1 MKKIIIAI
9 DGHAS
14 TGKSTQ
20 AKRLAQRFQY
30 LYINTGAMYRAL
42 TYYAVREQLSP
53 SELIAALPQLSISFS
68 EKEGQQKT
76 LLNGQDIT
84 SKLHQ
89 MEVAEQVSAIAALPE
104 VRAYLLLEQRKIGA
118 QKGVVMDGR
127 DIGTVIF
134 PEAECKSFLNASIE
148 VRAQRRCD
156 ELALLGTPTPY
167 ESVLE
172 NLRSRDQMD
181 SSRAV
186 APLLKAADA
195 MEIDVSDFTLEEVYQ
210 QMEKRV
216 LSVLAS

>member
-42 TYYAVREQLSP
+42 TYYAVKEQLSS

-134 PEAECKSFLNASIE
+134 PEAECKFFLNASIE

>member
-1 MKKIIIAI
+1 VKKIIIAI

-134 PEAECKSFLNASIE
+134 PEAECKFFLNASIE

-167 ESVLE
+167 ELVLE

>member
-1 MKKIIIAI
+1 
-9 DGHAS
+9 
-14 TGKSTQ
+14 
-20 AKRLAQRFQY
+20 LAQRFQY

-42 TYYAVREQLSP
+42 TYYAVKEQLPP

-134 PEAECKSFLNASIE
+134 PEAECKFFLNASIE

>member
-42 TYYAVREQLSP
+42 TYYAVKEQLPP

-134 PEAECKSFLNASIE
+134 PEAECKFFLNASIE

>member
-42 TYYAVREQLSP
+42 TYYAVKEQLPP

-134 PEAECKSFLNASIE
+134 PEAECKFFLNASIE

-216 LSVLAS
+216 LSVLDS

>member
-134 PEAECKSFLNASIE
+134 PEAECKFFLNASIE

>member
-42 TYYAVREQLSP
+42 TYYAVKEQLSP

-134 PEAECKSFLNASIE
+134 PEAECKFFLNASIE

>member
-1 MKKIIIAI
+1 VKKIIIAI

-42 TYYAVREQLSP
+42 TYYAVKEQLPP

-68 EKEGQQKT
+68 EKERQQKT

-134 PEAECKSFLNASIE
+134 PEAECKFFLNASIE

>member
-104 VRAYLLLEQRKIGA
+104 VRAYL
-118 QKGVVMDGR
+118 
-127 DIGTVIF
+127 
-134 PEAECKSFLNASIE
+134 
-148 VRAQRRCD
+148 
-156 ELALLGTPTPY
+156 
-167 ESVLE
+167 
-172 NLRSRDQMD
+172 
-181 SSRAV
+181 
-186 APLLKAADA
+186 
-195 MEIDVSDFTLEEVYQ
+195 
-210 QMEKRV
+210 
-216 LSVLAS
+216 

>member
-1 MKKIIIAI
+1 VKKIIIAI

-42 TYYAVREQLSP
+42 TYYAVKEQLSP

-134 PEAECKSFLNASIE
+134 PEAECKFFLNASIE

>member
-42 TYYAVREQLSP
+42 TYYAVKEQLSP

-134 PEAECKSFLNASIE
+134 PEAECKFFLNASIE

-156 ELALLGTPTPY
+156 ELALLGTPAPY

-186 APLLKAADA
+186 APLLKAVDA

-216 LSVLAS
+216 LSVLAL

>member
-1 MKKIIIAI
+1 VKKIIIAI

-42 TYYAVREQLSP
+42 TYYAVKEQLPP

-134 PEAECKSFLNASIE
+134 PEAECKFFLNASIE